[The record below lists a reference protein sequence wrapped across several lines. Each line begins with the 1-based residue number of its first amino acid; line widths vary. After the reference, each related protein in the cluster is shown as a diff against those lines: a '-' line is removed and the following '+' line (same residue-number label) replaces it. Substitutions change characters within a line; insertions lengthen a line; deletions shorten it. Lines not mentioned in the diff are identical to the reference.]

1 MRVMLM
7 LALAMAAESV
17 DCRNAQTQMAMT
29 ECAGRDAN
37 AADAALNRQYAI
49 TMAAMKKADMGL
61 DRKTDKDISYS
72 AALLAAQRAW
82 VVFRDAECR
91 SEAFGMRGGSAQP
104 MLAYGCA
111 ATLTRTRIAQLKQLV
126 PQH

>member
-1 MRVMLM
+1 M
-7 LALAMAAESV
+7 LALAMAAAPTV

-61 DRKTDKDISYS
+61 DRKTDHDISYS

-82 VVFRDAECR
+82 IVFRDAECR
-91 SEAFGMRGGSAQP
+91 SEAFAMRGGSGQP
-104 MLAYGCA
+104 MLAYNCA

-126 PQH
+126 SQH